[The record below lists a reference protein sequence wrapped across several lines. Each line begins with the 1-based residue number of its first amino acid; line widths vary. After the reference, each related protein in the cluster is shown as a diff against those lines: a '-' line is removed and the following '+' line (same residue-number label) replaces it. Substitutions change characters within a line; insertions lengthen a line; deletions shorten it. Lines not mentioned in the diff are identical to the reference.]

1 MISMIRLDERLIHGQ
16 VAVVWS
22 RYLGVD
28 RIVVANDEILNNET
42 QIMALKMSVPAGIK
56 AFFVSVDKAI
66 ALLNNPKSND
76 LKILVVID
84 NPKDALKIAEKVQN
98 IPLINLGNY
107 GRMNNPEGKEK
118 RQLSKTIF
126 VSEQDEQVLRQLI
139 DTGVKVNIQ
148 PVPTDQDIS
157 LNEVL

>member
-1 MISMIRLDERLIHGQ
+1 M
-16 VAVVWS
+16 
-22 RYLGVD
+22 GVD

-84 NPKDALKIAEKVQN
+84 NPKDALKIAEKF
-98 IPLINLGNY
+98 
-107 GRMNNPEGKEK
+107 K
-118 RQLSKTIF
+118 IF
-126 VSEQDEQVLRQLI
+126 R
-139 DTGVKVNIQ
+139 
-148 PVPTDQDIS
+148 
-157 LNEVL
+157 

>member
-84 NPKDALKIAEKVQN
+84 NPKDALKIAEKVQH